1 MNDIEWYNQTI
12 KESADKIRQELL
24 GGRLY
29 GFPIDLTNVDAV
41 LVAAYWLALEKEY
54 VGREHIEDPKFE
66 M

>member
-1 MNDIEWYNQTI
+1 MNEWYNQKI

-41 LVAAYWLALEKEY
+41 LVAAYWSAIHKEQA
-54 VGREHIEDPKFE
+54 RHTEDLKLLG
-66 M
+66 